1 VLGKP
6 KIWDG
11 MGPHGPL
18 LNVLHLKR
26 EWRCKLLILMEFHAA
41 IPFEPAYKPAKKHA
55 AGWHCMKLV
64 QCVFQTETY
73 SGILASGTPSS
84 CLPPR

>member
-1 VLGKP
+1 MCRPETSL
-6 KIWDG
+6 D
-11 MGPHGPL
+11 
-18 LNVLHLKR
+18 VLHLKR